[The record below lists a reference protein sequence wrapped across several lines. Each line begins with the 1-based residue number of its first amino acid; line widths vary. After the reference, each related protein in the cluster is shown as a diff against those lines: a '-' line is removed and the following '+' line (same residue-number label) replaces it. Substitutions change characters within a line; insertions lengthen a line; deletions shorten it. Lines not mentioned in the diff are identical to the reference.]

1 MNRNIKI
8 AVAQMNSYVGGVE
21 YNYKKIVKFI
31 KSAKERAADLIC
43 FPELAL
49 VGYPPEDLLLSSKF
63 LKSVE
68 LAIKKIQQSSYKTS
82 FILGYPKIIEGKLF
96 NVAGVFINGQLKY
109 EYKKI
114 YLPNYGVFDEERYF
128 AAGDKPLIFNFK
140 GRRICLTICE
150 DIWNKNGIYNNLSN
164 IESLDLLINIS
175 ASPYSTFKQ
184 RERFKLLS
192 SISKKNNLEIVYCN
206 MVGGQDELVFDGA
219 SIYFDSKGNPILK
232 GKDFSEDLLIKTLGQ
247 RLRNKPIT
255 IKRGTKNESLLHIFS
270 ALSLGLKDYVLK
282 NGFNKVVIGIS
293 GGIDSALVAAIA
305 SKSLGPKNVLG
316 IAMPTKFNSQL
327 SLNLANDLS
336 KNIGFRLKISEIQEI
351 FDNNLKLLKRDVYGK
366 TDFDITEENL
376 QARIRANILMAT
388 SNKLGS
394 LLLSTGN
401 KSETSIGY
409 STLYGDA
416 TGGIAILKDIPKTL
430 VYDLAKF
437 YNIHNPNQAIPL
449 KIIQRDPSAE
459 LRMNQ
464 KDSDSLPPYKILDKI
479 LEFYIE
485 DGIEAIKIASKLG
498 IKKSLVLKIINK
510 LNMSEFK
517 RRQGPI
523 GIKITSKAFGRDR
536 RYPITNGFKEA

>member
-1 MNRNIKI
+1 
-8 AVAQMNSYVGGVE
+8 
-21 YNYKKIVKFI
+21 
-31 KSAKERAADLIC
+31 
-43 FPELAL
+43 
-49 VGYPPEDLLLSSKF
+49 
-63 LKSVE
+63 
-68 LAIKKIQQSSYKTS
+68 
-82 FILGYPKIIEGKLF
+82 
-96 NVAGVFINGQLKY
+96 
-109 EYKKI
+109 
-114 YLPNYGVFDEERYF
+114 
-128 AAGDKPLIFNFK
+128 
-140 GRRICLTICE
+140 
-150 DIWNKNGIYNNLSN
+150 
-164 IESLDLLINIS
+164 
-175 ASPYSTFKQ
+175 
-184 RERFKLLS
+184 
-192 SISKKNNLEIVYCN
+192 

-219 SIYFDSKGNPILK
+219 SMYLDSKGNPILK
-232 GKDFSEDLLIKTLGQ
+232 GKDFSEDLLIKTLGR
-247 RLRNKPIT
+247 RLRYKAIP

-282 NGFNKVVIGIS
+282 NGFKKVVIGIS

-305 SKSLGPKNVLG
+305 AKSLGPKNVLG

-336 KNIGFRLKISEIQEI
+336 ENIGFRLKISEIQEI

-449 KIIQRDPSAE
+449 KIIHRDPSAE

-479 LEFYIE
+479 LELHIE

>member
-1 MNRNIKI
+1 
-8 AVAQMNSYVGGVE
+8 
-21 YNYKKIVKFI
+21 
-31 KSAKERAADLIC
+31 
-43 FPELAL
+43 
-49 VGYPPEDLLLSSKF
+49 
-63 LKSVE
+63 
-68 LAIKKIQQSSYKTS
+68 
-82 FILGYPKIIEGKLF
+82 
-96 NVAGVFINGQLKY
+96 
-109 EYKKI
+109 
-114 YLPNYGVFDEERYF
+114 
-128 AAGDKPLIFNFK
+128 
-140 GRRICLTICE
+140 
-150 DIWNKNGIYNNLSN
+150 
-164 IESLDLLINIS
+164 
-175 ASPYSTFKQ
+175 
-184 RERFKLLS
+184 
-192 SISKKNNLEIVYCN
+192 

-388 SNKLGS
+388 SNKL
-394 LLLSTGN
+394 
-401 KSETSIGY
+401 
-409 STLYGDA
+409 
-416 TGGIAILKDIPKTL
+416 PKTL